1 MSDPLVILSQMAEGR
16 GAVQVDRDGEGRATF
31 LMSGTDAALLIGR
44 MPEYAAGVYITFVPF
59 AAVQSPK
66 PRKRK
71 RGEPE

>member
-1 MSDPLVILSQMAEGR
+1 MASDPLVILAQMAEGR

-44 MPEYAAGVYITFVPF
+44 MPEYAAGVYLTFVPF
-59 AAVQSPK
+59 AAVK
-66 PRKRK
+66 PTKKRK